1 MGYRREVK
9 AWFFM
14 LHLPTPHHLSQ
25 KAKGA
30 SRCSLGRAKARPL
43 HVEWGGLEGAE
54 VDGGGHFEVAA
65 EGVG

>member
-1 MGYRREVK
+1 MVFYVLNTLTQE
-9 AWFFM
+9 
-14 LHLPTPHHLSQ
+14 
-25 KAKGA
+25 AKGA

>member
-1 MGYRREVK
+1 VK
-9 AWFFM
+9 AWF
-14 LHLPTPHHLSQ
+14 LCTAITTLAQ
-25 KAKGA
+25 EAKGA